1 MSIFKKL
8 FSRNKKDNVYIV
20 FEQKDGITLK
30 ITPDEINMDMNVN
43 KGYITGTFVAGKEQ
57 KERFERM
64 LKGLDNEHI

>member
-1 MSIFKKL
+1 M
-8 FSRNKKDNVYIV
+8 YIV
-20 FEQKDGITLK
+20 VEQANGTTLK
-30 ITPDEINMDMNVN
+30 ITPDEINMDMNIN